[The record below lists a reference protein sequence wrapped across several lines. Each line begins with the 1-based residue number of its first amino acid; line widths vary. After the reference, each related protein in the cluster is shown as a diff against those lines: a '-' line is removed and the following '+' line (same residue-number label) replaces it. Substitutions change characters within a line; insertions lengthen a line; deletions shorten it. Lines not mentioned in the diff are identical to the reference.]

1 MCLQQREGKG
11 FGIFPS
17 LHGLSILSVSCFLT
31 AADYY
36 GVCFAEW
43 AVLTDHAGG
52 DAENQEG

>member
-31 AADYY
+31 AADHY

-43 AVLTDHAGG
+43 AVLTDHAGE
-52 DAENQEG
+52 DA